1 MGEKKGKPSISVI
14 MPVYNEQELVVAAA
28 ESIDGFL
35 RRYFENY
42 EILIIESGSVDQTG
56 ERCDHLAERYSCV
69 RVIHEGSRNGFGAAL
84 RLGYRSARYEYCWL
98 ITADI
103 PFPLETILDAV
114 KLLDQYDFVIS
125 YRSDDTRVWTRRVQS
140 FGYNCLVRLWF
151 HLPVKC
157 VNSAFKLLPREVMAQ
172 MPLVSNFWFIDA
184 EIIYRLTHAGYTF
197 TEIPVPLID
206 RTQGYS
212 SVGTGAFIKMLAEM
226 RNFAKIRKKIHDERG
241 KAHAGEKK

>member
-1 MGEKKGKPSISVI
+1 
-14 MPVYNEQELVVAAA
+14 
-28 ESIDGFL
+28 
-35 RRYFENY
+35 
-42 EILIIESGSVDQTG
+42 
-56 ERCDHLAERYSCV
+56 
-69 RVIHEGSRNGFGAAL
+69 
-84 RLGYRSARYEYCWL
+84 
-98 ITADI
+98 
-103 PFPLETILDAV
+103 
-114 KLLDQYDFVIS
+114 
-125 YRSDDTRVWTRRVQS
+125 
-140 FGYNCLVRLWF
+140 
-151 HLPVKC
+151 
-157 VNSAFKLLPREVMAQ
+157 